1 MEVMVQSL
9 TCRVFGVAD
18 SPFIAMSTEGQVIT
32 CKGNGKILLILNVST
47 VLLSSLLMN
56 LKTETRNQ

>member
-18 SPFIAMSTEGQVIT
+18 SPFVAMSTEGQVIT
-32 CKGNGKILLILNVST
+32 CKGMAKSFPFWMYL
-47 VLLSSLLMN
+47 
-56 LKTETRNQ
+56 QF